1 MRMPRIA
8 VIALGLC
15 IAAGSASSS
24 FADATPSPSPDFQ
37 TLMTQYKVALSAY
50 QTEMKS
56 REALRMVINQ
66 EFMAAVNNA
75 NRKAK
80 SALRVA
86 KKPAAKIEVIAT
98 QRAEIAVANS
108 NRDASILAMGQPPEK
123 PIQPVVPLKT
133 PQISSKKKSKSA
145 NASPSPTS

>member
-1 MRMPRIA
+1 
-8 VIALGLC
+8 
-15 IAAGSASSS
+15 
-24 FADATPSPSPDFQ
+24 
-37 TLMTQYKVALSAY
+37 
-50 QTEMKS
+50 
-56 REALRMVINQ
+56 MVINQ

-75 NRKAK
+75 NQKAK

-145 NASPSPTS
+145 KASPSPTS